1 MLLQK
6 GDTVRIIAPGS
17 PCPKEELVAAIEY
30 LESIGLK
37 AKYSK
42 AMMRSKGYLANT
54 DEYRAHDFIDA
65 MKSADAKVVW
75 AIRGGYGCLRI
86 LPYLGNSRA
95 PIEKKVLVGL
105 SDISILQQ
113 FVINHWK
120 QPCIHGPVLSRFG
133 SDRCNNKEK
142 KAMKDLLLGDYK
154 KSDLLSYEGL
164 TVMNNYQNLKEVK
177 GKIVGGNLV
186 SLASCLGSEYAP
198 VFKNRIVFIEEV
210 NERGYV
216 VDRWLKA
223 LLLGSDLLKA
233 RAVVFGHFIGGDEPN
248 GSSTVAKALNSF
260 AAQMR
265 FPVLK
270 GMQLGHGK
278 TQLPLIFNTN
288 SKIEISKS
296 KGRISC
302 QRI

>member
-1 MLLQK
+1 MILKK

-17 PCPKEELVAAIEY
+17 PCPKEELQGAIEF
-30 LESIGLK
+30 LESMGLK

-42 AMMRSKGYLANT
+42 SMMRSKSYLANT

-65 MKSADAKVVW
+65 MKSEDAKVVW

-86 LPYLGNSRA
+86 LPYLGNSR
-95 PIEKKVLVGL
+95 PPVQKKILIGL

-113 FVINHWK
+113 FVMNHWK
-120 QPCIHGPVLSRFG
+120 LPCIHGPVLSRFG
-133 SDRCNNKEK
+133 SDRCTKKEI
-142 KAMKDLLLGDYK
+142 KAMKDILMGDYK
-154 KSDLLSYEGL
+154 KTDLLSYEAL
-164 TVMNNYQNLKEVK
+164 SVMNNYQNLKEVK
-177 GKIVGGNLV
+177 GRVVGGNLV
-186 SLASCLGSEYAP
+186 SLASCLGSEFAP

-223 LLLGSDLLKA
+223 LLLGTDLLKA

-248 GSSTVAKALNSF
+248 GSSTVSRALNSF
-260 AAQMR
+260 AEQMR

-270 GMQLGHGK
+270 GMPLGHGK
-278 TQLPLIFNTN
+278 TQLPLIFN
-288 SKIEISKS
+288 SISRLEIKGS
-296 KGRISC
+296 KGKLSC